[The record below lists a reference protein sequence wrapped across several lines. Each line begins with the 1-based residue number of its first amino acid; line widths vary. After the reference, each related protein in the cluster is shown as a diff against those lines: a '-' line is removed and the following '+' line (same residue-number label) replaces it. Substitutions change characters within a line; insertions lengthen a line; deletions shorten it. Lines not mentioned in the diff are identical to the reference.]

1 MSCSLEHESLLHAQ
15 GFHPVAGIDEAGRGP
30 LAGPVLAAAVILP
43 AGFSHPVLR
52 DSKQLTARQRDQIYA
67 ELTTRTDILWAI
79 AAAEPEEIDRINIL
93 RATHEA
99 MRRAF
104 LALSHAPT
112 HALIDGLPV
121 PDFPAPHT
129 ALVRGDQKSFSI
141 AAASILAKV
150 ARDRLMQEMD
160 GIHPGYEFS
169 RHKGYGTALH
179 LERLRVNGPSPIHRR
194 SFLPVQQAVFHFGN
208 ENPRQG

>member
-15 GFHPVAGIDEAGRGP
+15 GFQSIAGIDEAGRGP

-43 AGFSHPVLR
+43 DGFSHPVLR
-52 DSKQLTARQRDQIYA
+52 DSKQLTARQRDRLYE
-67 ELTTRTDILWAI
+67 ELTTRTDIRWAL

-93 RATHEA
+93 RATHQA

-104 LALSHAPT
+104 LALSPAPS

-121 PDFPAPHT
+121 PDFPGPHT

-160 GIHPGYEFS
+160 GIYPGYEFS

-179 LERLRVNGPSPIHRR
+179 LERLRVHGPSPIHRH
-194 SFLPVQQAVFHFGN
+194 SFLPVQQAIFPFADGT
-208 ENPRQG
+208 QT

>member
-1 MSCSLEHESLLHAQ
+1 MSCSLEHESLLQAQ
-15 GFHPVAGIDEAGRGP
+15 GFHSVAGIDEAGRGP

-52 DSKQLTARQRDQIYA
+52 DSKQLTARQRDRLYE
-67 ELTTRTDILWAI
+67 ELTTRTDIRWAL
-79 AAAEPEEIDRINIL
+79 AASEPEEIDRINIL
-93 RATHEA
+93 RATHQA

-104 LALSHAPT
+104 LALSPAPA

-150 ARDRLMQEMD
+150 ARDRLMQDMD
-160 GIHPGYEFS
+160 GVHPGYEFS

-179 LERLRVNGPSPIHRR
+179 LERLRVHGPSPIHRR
-194 SFLPVQQAVFHFGN
+194 SFLPVQQAVFPFADGT
-208 ENPRQG
+208 QA